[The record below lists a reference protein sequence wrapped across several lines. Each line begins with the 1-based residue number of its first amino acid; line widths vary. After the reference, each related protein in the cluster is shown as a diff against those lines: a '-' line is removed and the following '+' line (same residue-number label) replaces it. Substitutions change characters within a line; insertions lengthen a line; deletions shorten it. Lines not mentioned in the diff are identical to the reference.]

1 VRTIRVNEIMTTPA
15 WTLQAKETIRRARYL
30 LRSRRIRYAPV
41 LDGDR
46 LVGILTESDLDTHL
60 PSGAEEGGGNGEALE
75 HLHVGDVM
83 VNSPI
88 SIGPHHLVT
97 DAARVMLEGDIGALP
112 VVDGRRLIG
121 IVTRTSLLQALFN
134 CVEESR
140 AVMAPSVNGS

>member
-1 VRTIRVNEIMTTPA
+1 VNEIMTTPA

-41 LDGDR
+41 LDGER
-46 LVGILTESDLDTHL
+46 LVGILTASDLDTRL
-60 PSGAEEGGGNGEALE
+60 PAGGEGEKGEALDGE
-75 HLHVGDVM
+75 AADHLLVADVI
-83 VNSPI
+83 VNTPI

-97 DAARVMLEGDIGALP
+97 DAARVMLEGDLGALP
-112 VVDGRRLIG
+112 VVDGCRLIG

-140 AVMAPSVNGS
+140 AVMAPSVNGG